1 MIDFLSDVC
10 LEYIEAIDTHLSDGT
25 GWFVFANYEQGRKT
39 MPFFASLDAFYP
51 GLLVRDFYISLC
63 FLFSVDPFNLE
74 LKEKLFFEF
83 RH

>member
-39 MPFFASLDAFYP
+39 MPLFASLDAFYP
-51 GLLVRDFYISLC
+51 GLLVRDFHIYTYICVS
-63 FLFSVDPFNLE
+63 SSSQSI
-74 LKEKLFFEF
+74 FFF
-83 RH
+83 ISDWMN